1 MKHLL
6 NIILSVLLGYG
17 LLAFTI
23 WDWNITS
30 WEYYMRLCLLLI
42 SIFIWLIITLIENT
56 DKTLNDESTRNDE
69 ILDTYYNHKNKK
81 QHGTYI
87 HFKRNTER
95 MV

>member
-17 LLAFTI
+17 LLAFII
-23 WDWNITS
+23 WDWNIIS
-30 WEYYMRLCLLLI
+30 WEYYIRLCLLLI

>member
-6 NIILSVLLGYG
+6 NIILSVILGYG
-17 LLAFTI
+17 LLGFII
-23 WDWNITS
+23 WDWNIIS

-69 ILDTYYNHKNKK
+69 ILDMYYNNKNKK
-81 QHGTYI
+81 
-87 HFKRNTER
+87 
-95 MV
+95 

>member
-17 LLAFTI
+17 LLAFII

>member
-6 NIILSVLLGYG
+6 NIILSVILGYG
-17 LLAFTI
+17 LLGFII
-23 WDWNITS
+23 WDWNIIS